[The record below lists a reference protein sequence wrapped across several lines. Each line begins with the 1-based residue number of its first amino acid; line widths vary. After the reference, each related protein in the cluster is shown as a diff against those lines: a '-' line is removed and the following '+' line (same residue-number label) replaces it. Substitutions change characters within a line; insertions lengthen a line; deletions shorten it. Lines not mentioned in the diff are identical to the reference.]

1 MREMAQMGSIY
12 DFTVQKT
19 DGTDQSLAEFEGK
32 PLLIVN
38 TASKCGFVKQ
48 FDELEEVYETYKDQG
63 LVVLGFPS
71 DNFNNQEFDT
81 SGEAEEFCRMNYGVT
96 FPVYAKVD
104 VKGEQA
110 EPLFQYLTSQKKG
123 MLTEGIKWN
132 FTKFLVDRD
141 GQVVGRF
148 APTTGPLKMKD
159 SIEKLV

>member
-1 MREMAQMGSIY
+1 MGSIY

>member
-1 MREMAQMGSIY
+1 MGSIY

-19 DGTDQSLAEFEGK
+19 DETDQSLAEFEGK
-32 PLLIVN
+32 PMLIVN

-81 SGEAEEFCRMNYGVT
+81 SEQAEEFCRMNYGVS

-104 VKGEQA
+104 VKGDQA

-132 FTKFLVDRD
+132 FTKFLVDRN

-159 SIEKLV
+159 AIEKLV